1 MGHFVIPY
9 KDGEALAESLVAV
22 KPNDLHAFPVTNQL
36 LTPQGWKNISDLTEQ
51 DQIAQWDN
59 GLISFVSPTSI
70 TLRNNNI
77 EDLMHKFTGSSGFS
91 MTTTNNHRVI
101 VQNRVTKKYETVLAK
116 DLNLLTKHKYSIP
129 LTGTLDTVGL
139 DIPDYLIQLIVATQA
154 DGHLNTDSSAIS
166 FTFTKDRKIQRLTNI
181 IKQNNIK
188 HSIHIF
194 NRKGRDETTIRLQAS
209 DITKSIRKYLTD
221 KKQFSNNLLAL
232 SYNQK
237 ELFLNE
243 IQYWDGTVTNHGT
256 VILETTD
263 FVSADLVHTMLRLVN
278 KNSICREYTKVTNFN
293 TCKIKRVT
301 FTQIPPKMDLKHLK
315 LETYESTELVG
326 CVSVP
331 STYILVKENDSIFV
345 SGNCLDEETQIL
357 TKQGWQYF
365 RDISIDTNVAQWD
378 STNNNITFSYP
389 IEYIKQEYKGAM
401 ISVEGDRL
409 SILMTPEHRNVVY
422 DKNKQKFVDVL
433 AEDLTTES
441 GIIPTSGLLYGN
453 DIYHEH
459 IIQAVLDKFTDHA
472 IKVKTNNGYTNVIKK
487 KSGFVLQS
495 SDRQFLE
502 QIQTD
507 LCKYQVQSMLYE
519 KKIKRAAYSKEEV
532 VYQVFLPFKSPNLK
546 GSDLKHTFISKK
558 DYDGFVYCVTVDTS
572 YIICK
577 RNNHIFITGNS
588 VNARKLGITRDE
600 AKSFSYATLYRS
612 SSCKTCQNVRLLA
625 A

>member
-1 MGHFVIPY
+1 MYGKPLRGLFAADDRYFVQLGADFASLEARVMGHFVIPY

-36 LTPQGWKNISDLTEQ
+36 LTPEGWKTLDTITYTDKVLQWCAETKTFSYVTPTNIL
-51 DQIAQWDN
+51 
-59 GLISFVSPTSI
+59 VR
-70 TLRNNNI
+70 RNNF
-77 EDLMHKFTGSSGFS
+77 EDIMYSFYTENDAFS
-91 MTTTNNHRVI
+91 MTMTSKHRVLLF
-101 VQNRVTKKYETVLAK
+101 NKYTET
-116 DLNLLTKHKYSIP
+116 
-129 LTGTLDTVGL
+129 
-139 DIPDYLIQLIVATQA
+139 
-154 DGHLNTDSSAIS
+154 
-166 FTFTKDRKIQRLTNI
+166 TFTILAENLSKNLHEYCDYYIYSTNED
-181 IKQNNIK
+181 
-188 HSIHIF
+188 S
-194 NRKGRDETTIRLQAS
+194 L
-209 DITKSIRKYLTD
+209 
-221 KKQFSNNLLAL
+221 
-232 SYNQK
+232 
-237 ELFLNE
+237 LNE
-243 IQYWDGTVTNHGT
+243 TAVQKI
-256 VILETTD
+256 
-263 FVSADLVHTMLRLVN
+263 FVSDLLCA
-278 KNSICREYTKVTNFN
+278 K
-293 TCKIKRVT
+293 
-301 FTQIPPKMDLKHLK
+301 
-315 LETYESTELVG
+315 YESTELVG

-365 RDISIDTNVAQWD
+365 RDISIETNVAQWD

-389 IEYIKQEYKGAM
+389 IEYIKQEYKGDM

-433 AEDLTTES
+433 AKDLTTES

-459 IIQAVLDKFTDHA
+459 IIQAVLDKFTDHSV
-472 IKVKTNNGYTNVIKK
+472 KVKTNNGYTNVIKK

-546 GSDLKHTFISKK
+546 GSDLKHTVISKK

-600 AKSFSYATLYRS
+600 AKGFSYATLYRS
-612 SSCKTCQNVRLLA
+612 SSCKTCKNVGLLA